1 MLIYNVFTVQVVYLI
16 LTKLQLIF
24 QNGFGML
31 TKMGRAPDSV
41 ILARICPLANGA
53 HAIILHHH
61 IQRRRIGEDVL
72 QVIELPGRDLGF
84 MEFFQKFIPVHI
96 TQSIC

>member
-41 ILARICPLANGA
+41 ILARIYPLTNGA
-53 HAIILHHH
+53 HAVILHHH
-61 IQRRRIGEDVL
+61 IQRCRIGEDVL
-72 QVIELPGRDLGF
+72 QVIELPGWYISF
-84 MEFFQKFIPVHI
+84 VEFLQVPIPI
-96 TQSIC
+96 YIS